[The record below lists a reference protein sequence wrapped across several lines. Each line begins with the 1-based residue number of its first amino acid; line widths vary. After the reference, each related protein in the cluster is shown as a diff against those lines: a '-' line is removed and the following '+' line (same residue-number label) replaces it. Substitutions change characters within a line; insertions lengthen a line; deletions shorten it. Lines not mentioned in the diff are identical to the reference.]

1 MLILQ
6 NLALFLSDL
15 PVFTVVQDG
24 VPQDPSAGMEWA
36 WLVKGVLAFMVLM
49 LGFQYLN
56 HRRKLQEMKLKTLE
70 SLAKQGKIGREDIE
84 KALGDTEGIPK
95 TLVIVSWIVFLVSML
110 LVILSQ
116 VEPRWRDGFLPAM
129 IVAVIS
135 FGVLSAPFLLKE
147 LRGQARS

>member
-1 MLILQ
+1 MSILQ
-6 NLALFLSDL
+6 NLALSLPDLTGFLLIQGGAPEDPAAGLKWSFL
-15 PVFTVVQDG
+15 MGGLGAFVV
-24 VPQDPSAGMEWA
+24 
-36 WLVKGVLAFMVLM
+36 LL

-84 KALGDTEGIPK
+84 KAFGDTEGIPRM
-95 TLVIVSWIVFLVSML
+95 LVIVSWIVFLVSSAL
-110 LVILSQ
+110 LILSQ
-116 VEPRWRDGFLPAM
+116 VHYRWRDGFLPSLL
-129 IVAVIS
+129 VAVLS